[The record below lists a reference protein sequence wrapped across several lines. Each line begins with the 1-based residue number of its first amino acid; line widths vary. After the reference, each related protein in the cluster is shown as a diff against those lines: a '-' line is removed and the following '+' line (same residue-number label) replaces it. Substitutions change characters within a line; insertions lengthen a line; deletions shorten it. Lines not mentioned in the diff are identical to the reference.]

1 MAQASVSIK
10 VLGYVAIWLHRV
22 VDRNFQG
29 WVTRR
34 IRIIRRM
41 IFNPY
46 LNVLN
51 KLGRIIRLQYLPF
64 AVFKA
69 IPPQQ
74 QPFSEIPV
82 RLYNII
88 THNTLEKN

>member
-51 KLGRIIRLQYLPF
+51 KLGRIIRLQSLPSLPF
-64 AVFKA
+64 F
-69 IPPQQ
+69 PPQQ
-74 QPFSEIPV
+74 RPFSELPV
-82 RLYNII
+82 LLYNI
-88 THNTLEKN
+88 

>member
-46 LNVLN
+46 LTVLN
-51 KLGRIIRLQYLPF
+51 KLGRIIRLQSLPSLPF
-64 AVFKA
+64 F
-69 IPPQQ
+69 PPQQ
-74 QPFSEIPV
+74 RPFSELPV
-82 RLYNII
+82 LLYNI
-88 THNTLEKN
+88 